1 MSQLAS
7 LTPDIRWLPVT
18 LSWPSE
24 LNLRLHLEGWPF
36 SNDNIHI
43 TLMSDPN
50 LGKRKSLEA
59 TGTFNRRS
67 SAVRHELFKQ
77 GVFFDPED
85 LVQLKY
91 ETLRAMDKDGYSLA
105 RASREFGLSRP
116 TIYNVQGQ
124 LKAHGLEGLLPGK
137 RGPKGGYKI
146 NEEVRRY
153 VVDQAA
159 TDPQLGVRQLA
170 LRVRKRFKIEV
181 HVRTISRALK
191 TQSQKRGRQTK
202 SSR

>member
-1 MSQLAS
+1 M
-7 LTPDIRWLPVT
+7 PDPG
-18 LSWPSE
+18 SS
-24 LNLRLHLEGWPF
+24 
-36 SNDNIHI
+36 
-43 TLMSDPN
+43 
-50 LGKRKSLEA
+50 KRKSLEA
-59 TGTFNRRS
+59 TGTFNRRF

-137 RGPKGGYKI
+137 RGPKGGYKMK
-146 NEEVRRY
+146 EEVRRY

-159 TDPQLGVRQLA
+159 TDPRLGVRQLA

-181 HVRTISRALK
+181 HPRTIRRALK
-191 TQSQKRGRQTK
+191 TQGQKRGRQTK
-202 SSR
+202 PRR